1 VAGFNQYFFGSAG
14 DEAWR
19 YGIATD
25 YQLSPDVSTGVEFA
39 ARDLDV
45 VIAVGLT
52 PISRDWEERMGRGY
66 LYWTPASNL
75 ALSLEYLY
83 ELFER
88 EEAGG
93 FTGVEQFSELQTH
106 RIPIRVRYFSPFGVS
121 GSLKATYIHQDG
133 RYTIHQFPMGF
144 VTKPG
149 EDRFWVIDAALRY
162 RLPRRLGTVTIEAK
176 NLFDEE
182 FKFQDTDPGN
192 PAILPEQIVSA
203 RLTVTF

>member
-1 VAGFNQYFFGSAG
+1 
-14 DEAWR
+14 
-19 YGIATD
+19 
-25 YQLSPDVSTGVEFA
+25 
-39 ARDLDV
+39 
-45 VIAVGLT
+45 
-52 PISRDWEERMGRGY
+52 
-66 LYWTPASNL
+66 
-75 ALSLEYLY
+75 
-83 ELFER
+83 
-88 EEAGG
+88 
-93 FTGVEQFSELQTH
+93 
-106 RIPIRVRYFSPFGVS
+106 
-121 GSLKATYIHQDG
+121 
-133 RYTIHQFPMGF
+133 MGF